1 MDERTASIRE
11 VVDAEAYTHIQIVC
25 CEAVLKP
32 VHDLPEWAREKSLV
46 KLAGSFR
53 CSRCG
58 KLASPGRVAF
68 WKHGRKRLAV

>member
-1 MDERTASIRE
+1 M
-11 VVDAEAYTHIQIVC
+11 
-25 CEAVLKP
+25 LKP